1 MVPDAPGQET
11 GSPDGPG
18 RDALDRFRNWH
29 GFLLA
34 SLAVNALFVHGMLGN
49 VADPGMAT
57 WFKALVWL
65 PFNAIATAVYLT
77 LAGRLGGARGG
88 RLYALLCHALAV
100 ANWLVMLAAGN

>member
-1 MVPDAPGQET
+1 MAADAPGQEAV
-11 GSPDGPG
+11 PPEDPG

-34 SLAVNALFVHGMLGN
+34 SLAVNALFVYGMLGN
-49 VADPGMAT
+49 VADPSVAT

-77 LAGRLGGARGG
+77 LAVRLGGGRGG
-88 RLYALLCHALAV
+88 KAYALLCGILVV
-100 ANWLVMLAAGN
+100 ANWVVMLAAGN